1 MEERLE
7 AVVGARINKFKKKM
21 REVANIMRRTPTKAD
36 AVVGANTKE
45 FNKKMAGVKAKAE
58 ALDGKDVIVDVK
70 ARSRGFFSFFRT
82 AKQHVSELD
91 GAFQD
96 AQGRWRDE
104 AGKFIKIDKKGFVIP
119 VHADLA
125 PFNRAMKTL
134 NKNFKT
140 AQKRLDRIS
149 QTIHTIGNVGGNMAL
164 GGLLAIS
171 PAMIPLLAGA
181 IASLA
186 MLGPMIGVLSGG
198 MFALASAFALAGA
211 GAVAFGA
218 LAIPTISKVFEE
230 GAKLNAQQKKA
241 KKAFEGMKD
250 TYKGIVKELEKPVL
264 EVFTKSMNILSDLL
278 VTLKPTFKGAAD
290 AMNNLMDSLKA
301 SLGTPPVKAFFD
313 YMNKTAGPMLETTGK
328 AIGNVFKGIGSMMVA
343 FGPLTNDIA
352 NGFLNM
358 TNRFAEWADGLS
370 KSEKFQSFVDYVR
383 ENMPKVRSIFRDA
396 IAGITYFF
404 AAFGPLSSD
413 MMSGLADLMARFKEW
428 SSTLS
433 MNKSFQNFIAYIREN
448 GPAMLTFI
456 SEMAR
461 LISNLAIA
469 LAPLGSKMIE
479 IVNGFLN
486 WFNTLMENNPIVGKI
501 IGFLIV
507 MSGAFQALYPI
518 ITVAITMFSG
528 FGSTLA
534 KIFPK
539 LIPIFTQFKAKIFQG
554 LLMIGRQALVQGA
567 RMAAGLLLGIGPVGW
582 IIAAVIGLVAL
593 IVAKWDEISSFTKK
607 TWNAVATIMKAV
619 WNNIKRAIAEK
630 VVEVY
635 SKVKEYFN
643 KAKDFVDGIDLYE
656 SGKKIIKSAVD
667 GILSMKKKVS
677 DAVSTIAGKIR
688 GFFPFSP
695 AKEGPLSTL
704 HRLDFAGPV
713 TDSIARGKG
722 AIQGAMRGMLTVPDF
737 GMNPQLSAATSQSMN
752 VSTSAKYEAPDNSGL
767 GAEIRSA
774 LEGMTIET
782 SVEVDGDR
790 IVKATGKPMMKFID
804 QETKKAGRGR

>member
-7 AVVGARINKFKKKM
+7 AVVGARISKFKKKM
-21 REVANIMRRTPTKAD
+21 REVANIMRRTPTKAEHVVD
-36 AVVGANTKE
+36 ADTKPFKKKTKE
-45 FNKKMAGVKAKAE
+45 V
-58 ALDGKDVIVDVK
+58 DGILARLSKTKTVI
-70 ARSRGFFSFFRT
+70 T
-82 AKQHVSELD
+82 I
-91 GAFQD
+91 
-96 AQGRWRDE
+96 RD
-104 AGKFIKIDKKGFVIP
+104 
-119 VHADLA
+119 
-125 PFNRAMKTL
+125 
-134 NKNFKT
+134 NFKKT
-140 AQKRLDRIS
+140 QKRLDRIS

-198 MFALASAFALAGA
+198 MFALASAFALAGM

-230 GAKLNAQQKKA
+230 NAKLNAQQKKA
-241 KKAFEGMKD
+241 KKAFEDMKK
-250 TYKGIVKELEKPVL
+250 TYQGIVKELEKPVL
-264 EVFTKSMNILSDLL
+264 EAFTKSMNILSTLL
-278 VTLKPTFKGAAD
+278 ETLKPTFKGVAD

-328 AIGNVFKGIGSMMVA
+328 AIGNVFKGLGSMMVA

-352 NGFLNM
+352 TGFLNM

-370 KSEKFQSFVDYVR
+370 KSEKFQKFVDYVR

-396 IAGITYFF
+396 LAGITYFF

-413 MMSGLADLMARFKEW
+413 MLSGLADLMARFKEW

-433 MNKSFQNFIAYIREN
+433 TNQSFQNFIAYIREN

-456 SEMAR
+456 GEMAR

-469 LAPLGSKMIE
+469 LAPLGSKMLE

-486 WFNTLMENNPIVGKI
+486 WFNTLMENHPIVGKI

-518 ITVAITMFSG
+518 ITVAVTMFNG

-567 RMAAGLLLGIGPVGW
+567 RMAAGLLLGIGPIGW

-593 IVAKWDEISSFTKK
+593 IILKWDEIKAFTTK
-607 TWNAVATIMKAV
+607 TWNAVATVLKTV
-619 WNNIKRAIAEK
+619 WNDIKRAIAEK

-643 KAKDFVDGIDLYE
+643 KAVNFVNSIDLYE
-656 SGKKIIKSAVD
+656 SGKKIIKSAID
-667 GILSMKKKVS
+667 GILSMKNKVS
-677 DAVSTIAGKIR
+677 GAVNTIAGMIR
-688 GFFPFSP
+688 DFFPFSP

-752 VSTSAKYEAPDNSGL
+752 VSTSARYEAPDNSGL

-774 LEGMTIET
+774 LEGMTLET
-782 SVEVDGDR
+782 SVEVDGER
-790 IVKATGKPMMKFID
+790 IVKATGKPMMRFID

>member
-7 AVVGARINKFKKKM
+7 AVVGARISKFKKKM
-21 REVANIMRRTPTKAD
+21 REVANIMRRTPTKAEHVVD
-36 AVVGANTKE
+36 ADTKPFKKKTKE
-45 FNKKMAGVKAKAE
+45 V
-58 ALDGKDVIVDVK
+58 DGILARLSKTKTVI
-70 ARSRGFFSFFRT
+70 T
-82 AKQHVSELD
+82 I
-91 GAFQD
+91 
-96 AQGRWRDE
+96 RD
-104 AGKFIKIDKKGFVIP
+104 
-119 VHADLA
+119 
-125 PFNRAMKTL
+125 
-134 NKNFKT
+134 NFKKT
-140 AQKRLDRIS
+140 QKRLDRIS

-198 MFALASAFALAGA
+198 MFALASAFALAGM

-230 GAKLNAQQKKA
+230 NAKLNAQQKKA
-241 KKAFEGMKD
+241 KKAFEDMKK
-250 TYKGIVKELEKPVL
+250 TYQGIVKELEKPVL
-264 EVFTKSMNILSDLL
+264 EAFTKSMNILSDLL

-290 AMNNLMDSLKA
+290 AMNNLLDSLKA

-328 AIGNVFKGIGSMMVA
+328 AIGNVFKGLGSMMVA

-352 NGFLNM
+352 TGFLNM

-370 KSEKFQSFVDYVR
+370 KSEKFQKFVDYVR

-396 IAGITYFF
+396 LAGITYFF

-413 MMSGLADLMARFKEW
+413 MLSGLADLMARFKEW

-433 MNKSFQNFIAYIREN
+433 SNPAFQNFIKYIQEN
-448 GPAMLTFI
+448 GPAMLTFVGEL
-456 SEMAR
+456 SR
-461 LISNLAIA
+461 LITNLAIA
-469 LAPLGSKMIE
+469 LAPLGSKMLE

-486 WFNTLMENNPIVGKI
+486 WFNTLMENHPIVGKI

-567 RMAAGLLLGIGPVGW
+567 RMAAGLLLGIGPIGW

-593 IVAKWDEISSFTKK
+593 IIWKWDEIKAFTTK
-607 TWNAVATIMKAV
+607 TWKAVATVLKTV
-619 WNNIKRAIAEK
+619 WNDIKRAIAEK

-643 KAKDFVDGIDLYE
+643 KAVDFVNSIDLYE
-656 SGKKIIKSAVD
+656 SGKKIIKSAID
-667 GILSMKKKVS
+667 GILSMKKKVT

-752 VSTSAKYEAPDNSGL
+752 VSTSARYEAPDNSGL

-774 LEGMTIET
+774 LEGMTLETTIE
-782 SVEVDGDR
+782 VEGER
-790 IVKATGKPMMKFID
+790 IVKATGKPMMRFID

>member
-21 REVANIMRRTPTKAD
+21 REVANIMRRTPTKAEHVVD
-36 AVVGANTKE
+36 ADTKQFKKKTNE
-45 FNKKMAGVKAKAE
+45 VEGILTRLRRNKT
-58 ALDGKDVIVDVK
+58 VIMI
-70 ARSRGFFSFFRT
+70 RS
-82 AKQHVSELD
+82 
-91 GAFQD
+91 
-96 AQGRWRDE
+96 
-104 AGKFIKIDKKGFVIP
+104 
-119 VHADLA
+119 
-125 PFNRAMKTL
+125 
-134 NKNFKT
+134 NFKKT
-140 AQKRLDRIS
+140 QQRLDRIS
-149 QTIHTIGNVGGNMAL
+149 QTIHTIGNVGGNMAM

-171 PAMIPLLAGA
+171 PAVIPLLAGA

-264 EVFTKSMNILSDLL
+264 EAFTKSMNILSDLL

-328 AIGNVFKGIGSMMVA
+328 AIGNVFKGLGSMMVA

-358 TNRFAEWADGLS
+358 TKRFAEWADGLS

-413 MMSGLADLMARFKEW
+413 MMSGLADLMSRFKEW

-433 MNKSFQNFIAYIREN
+433 TNKSFQNFIAYIREN

-456 SEMAR
+456 GEMAR

-469 LAPLGSKMIE
+469 LAPLGSKMLE

-528 FGSTLA
+528 FGSTLG

-539 LIPIFTQFKAKIFQG
+539 LIPIFTQFKAKILQG
-554 LLMIGRQALVQGA
+554 LLMIGSQALKQGA
-567 RMAAGLLLGIGPVGW
+567 RMAAGLLLGIGPIGW
-582 IIAAVIGLVAL
+582 IIAAVVGLVAL
-593 IVAKWDEISSFTKK
+593 IIWKWDEIKAWTTK
-607 TWNAVATIMKAV
+607 TWNAVATIMKTV
-619 WNNIKRAIAEK
+619 WNDIKRAVAEK

-635 SKVKEYFN
+635 TKVKEYFN

-752 VSTSAKYEAPDNSGL
+752 VSTSAKYEAPDNGGL

>member
-1 MEERLE
+1 MIERLT
-7 AVVGARINKFKKKM
+7 AVVGARI
-21 REVANIMRRTPTKAD
+21 REFRRRMAEVDRIMRRTATDVVVEVRVRYRRAQQRLEKIAD
-36 AVVGANTKE
+36 TIRTLQTVG
-45 FNKKMAGVKAKAE
+45 
-58 ALDGKDVIVDVK
+58 
-70 ARSRGFFSFFRT
+70 S
-82 AKQHVSELD
+82 
-91 GAFQD
+91 
-96 AQGRWRDE
+96 
-104 AGKFIKIDKKGFVIP
+104 
-119 VHADLA
+119 
-125 PFNRAMKTL
+125 
-134 NKNFKT
+134 
-140 AQKRLDRIS
+140 
-149 QTIHTIGNVGGNMAL
+149 NMVL

-171 PAMIPLLAGA
+171 PAAIPLLAGA

-198 MFALASAFALAGA
+198 MFALASAFVLAGM
-211 GAVAFGA
+211 GAAAFGA

-241 KKAFEGMKD
+241 KKSFEGMKN

-264 EVFTKSMNILSDLL
+264 EAFTKSMNIMSDLL
-278 VTLKPTFKGAAD
+278 KTMKPTFKGAAD
-290 AMNNLMDSLKA
+290 AMNNLLDAFNK

-328 AIGNVFKGIGSMMVA
+328 AIGNVFKGLGSMMVA

-352 NGFLNM
+352 TGFLNM
-358 TNRFAEWADGLS
+358 TNRFAEWSDGLS
-370 KSEKFQSFVDYVR
+370 KSEKFQKFVDYVR

-396 IAGITYFF
+396 LAGITYFF

-428 SSTLS
+428 NSTLS
-433 MNKSFQNFIAYIREN
+433 TNKSFQNFIAYIREN

-456 SEMAR
+456 GEMAR

-469 LAPLGSKMIE
+469 LAPLGSKMLE

-486 WFNTLMENNPIVGKI
+486 WFNTLMENHPIVGKI

-507 MSGAFQALYPI
+507 MAGAFQALYPI
-518 ITVAITMFSG
+518 ITVVWTMFSG
-528 FGSTLA
+528 FGGMLSRLWL
-534 KIFPK
+534 K
-539 LIPIFTQFKAKIFQG
+539 LIPIFTQFKARIVQG
-554 LLMIGRQALVQGA
+554 LLMIGRQALAFGA
-567 RMAAGLLLGIGPVGW
+567 RMAAGLLLGIGPIGW

-593 IVAKWDEISSFTKK
+593 IIWKWKEISSFTKK
-607 TWNAVATIMKAV
+607 TWEAVADIMNTV
-619 WNNIKRAIAEK
+619 WTNIKRLIAEN
-630 VVEVY
+630 VVEAY
-635 SKVKEYFN
+635 SKIKEYFN
-643 KAKDFVDGIDLYE
+643 KAKDFLDKINLYE
-656 SGKKIIKSAVD
+656 SGKKIIKSAID
-667 GILSMKKKVS
+667 GILSMKNKVS
-677 DAVSTIAGKIR
+677 GAVNTIAGMIR
-688 GFFPFSP
+688 DFFPFSP

-752 VSTSAKYEAPDNSGL
+752 VSTSARYEAPDNSGL

-774 LEGMTIET
+774 LEGMTLET

-790 IVKATGKPMMKFID
+790 IVKATGKPMMRFID

>member
-7 AVVGARINKFKKKM
+7 AVVGARISKFKKKM
-21 REVANIMRRTPTKAD
+21 REVANIMRRTPTKAEHVVD
-36 AVVGANTKE
+36 ADTKPFKKKTKE
-45 FNKKMAGVKAKAE
+45 V
-58 ALDGKDVIVDVK
+58 DGILARLSKTKTVI
-70 ARSRGFFSFFRT
+70 AI
-82 AKQHVSELD
+82 
-91 GAFQD
+91 
-96 AQGRWRDE
+96 RD
-104 AGKFIKIDKKGFVIP
+104 
-119 VHADLA
+119 
-125 PFNRAMKTL
+125 
-134 NKNFKT
+134 NFKKT
-140 AQKRLDRIS
+140 QKRLDRIS

-198 MFALASAFALAGA
+198 MFALASAFALAGM

-230 GAKLNAQQKKA
+230 NAKLNAQQKKA
-241 KKAFEGMKD
+241 KKAFEDMKK
-250 TYKGIVKELEKPVL
+250 TYQGIVKELEKPVL
-264 EVFTKSMNILSDLL
+264 EAFTKSMNILSTILE
-278 VTLKPTFKGAAD
+278 TLKPTFKGAAD
-290 AMNNLMDSLKA
+290 AMNNLLDSLKA

-328 AIGNVFKGIGSMMVA
+328 AIGNVFKGLGSMMVA

-352 NGFLNM
+352 TGFLNM

-370 KSEKFQSFVDYVR
+370 KSEKFQKFVDYVR

-396 IAGITYFF
+396 LAGITYFF

-413 MMSGLADLMARFKEW
+413 MLSGLADLMSRFKEW

-433 MNKSFQNFIAYIREN
+433 TNQSFQNFIAYIREN

-456 SEMAR
+456 GEMAR
-461 LISNLAIA
+461 LIGNLAIA
-469 LAPLGSKMIE
+469 LAPLGSKMLE

-486 WFNTLMENNPIVGKI
+486 WFNTLMENHPIVGKI

-567 RMAAGLLLGIGPVGW
+567 RMAAGLLLGIGPIGW

-593 IVAKWDEISSFTKK
+593 IILKWDEIKAWTTK
-607 TWNAVATIMKAV
+607 TWNAVATVLKTV
-619 WNNIKRAIAEK
+619 WNDIKRAIAEK

-643 KAKDFVDGIDLYE
+643 KAVDFVESIDLYE
-656 SGKKIIKSAVD
+656 SGKKIIKSAID
-667 GILSMKKKVS
+667 GILSMKNKVS
-677 DAVSTIAGKIR
+677 GAVNTIAGMIR
-688 GFFPFSP
+688 DFFPFSP

-752 VSTSAKYEAPDNSGL
+752 VSTSARYEAPDNSGL

-774 LEGMTIET
+774 LEGMTLET

-790 IVKATGKPMMKFID
+790 IVKATGKPMMRFID